1 RSTNG
6 LMEVPL
12 EIVLRPSGLGERARV
27 LGPHHQHRVGIER
40 EVLAVPEARHRP
52 AQRPAELTRGAA
64 RVIGDAA
71 RRVAGEQRDGGGPG
85 RQSAARVKRWPGA
98 RLLIL
103 TDAKRVASGMA
114 ANVDIEIS
122 PGRAP
127 PTLIINSRSARP
139 TSRSRGSRGRR
150 LRTAV
155 KADASPD
162 RSVDD
167 DERRREMRRC
177 RDPMEVEG
185 WIAGALAGGNDHR
198 KIFGPTP

>member
-64 RVIGDAA
+64 RVIGDAV

-85 RQSAARVKRWPGA
+85 RQAAARVKRWAGG
-98 RLLIL
+98 
-103 TDAKRVASGMA
+103 RVLALNVTEWIASG
-114 ANVDIEIS
+114 
-122 PGRAP
+122 
-127 PTLIINSRSARP
+127 
-139 TSRSRGSRGRR
+139 
-150 LRTAV
+150 
-155 KADASPD
+155 
-162 RSVDD
+162 
-167 DERRREMRRC
+167 
-177 RDPMEVEG
+177 
-185 WIAGALAGGNDHR
+185 
-198 KIFGPTP
+198 